1 MLFMA
6 TGEKERGILNRISIR
21 VFKDVDIDFAY
32 EMVRAEQ
39 WNDRKEGIKRML
51 DYEQEGCFI
60 AETNGER
67 VGHVFSVSY
76 GKLGWI
82 GLLIVRAEYRRDG
95 VGTMLMKKAIAYLL
109 SRGVETAK
117 LEAVLEIVDLYRKM
131 GFVDEYDSLRFVGKS
146 RKDLSKQNERIQ
158 PMENEMI
165 ADIARFDSRY
175 FGADR
180 SKVVSRLFR
189 EYPEYCF
196 VSRSGSTID
205 GYVMC
210 RKADAGYKLGPL
222 VCDPMDPNIA
232 KKLLV
237 ICMSTMEQDEGVYIG
252 VPAPNKAAIKILIEL
267 GFEQY
272 SKSVRMRRGKE
283 TANDDARGV
292 FAIGGPMKG

>member
-1 MLFMA
+1 M
-6 TGEKERGILNRISIR
+6 SIR
-21 VFKDVDIDFAY
+21 VFKDADIGFAH
-32 EMVRAEQ
+32 EMVTAEQ
-39 WNDRKEGIKRML
+39 WNDRKEDIKRML

-60 AETNGER
+60 AETNDER
-67 VGHVFSVSY
+67 VGHVFSVGY

-95 VGTMLMKKAIAYLL
+95 VGTMLMKKAIEYLL

-117 LEAVLEIVDLYRKM
+117 LEAVPEITDLYRKM
-131 GFVDEYDSLRFVGKS
+131 GFVEKCDSLRFVGKS
-146 RKDLSKQNERIQ
+146 RKTISAQDGRI
-158 PMENEMI
+158 PSMKNKML
-165 ADIARFDSRY
+165 ADIARLDSQY

-180 SKVVSRLFR
+180 SKVVSRLFQK
-189 EYPEYCF
+189 YPEYCF

-222 VCDPMDPNIA
+222 VCDPTNPRMA

-237 ICMSTMEQDEGVYIG
+237 ICMSTLEQDKGVYIG
-252 VPAPNKAAIKILIEL
+252 VPAPNKAAIKVLMEL

-272 SKSVRMRRGKE
+272 SKIIRMRRGKE
-283 TANDDARGV
+283 TANDDVRGAS
-292 FAIGGPMKG
+292 AIGGPMEG